1 MLVEERIERC
11 AWAVER
17 GKVDVHWSIHI
28 DEGLIAAERGSRA
41 PRWTEACWYG
51 AG

>member
-1 MLVEERIERC
+1 MLVEGWIERC

-17 GKVDVHWSIHI
+17 GKVDVHCSIHI

-41 PRWTEACWYG
+41 PRWIEACWYG